1 MIQGR
6 AHDTRHYIIY
16 IYTGQT
22 TTTVHTSLNLR
33 YIPYT
38 EEGRAVHRN
47 RTCDFQLCILFAAFE
62 QHILRAQKTNT
73 AKVRSR
79 SMKGGSGRQEVEKNK
94 SREGKARS
102 GLYYIYIYIY
112 HTQGHLGLNVKVKN
126 IVVVKAGQSR
136 GNFAKEIGCYTLRIV
151 ARLSNRKH

>member
-1 MIQGR
+1 
-6 AHDTRHYIIY
+6 
-16 IYTGQT
+16 
-22 TTTVHTSLNLR
+22 
-33 YIPYT
+33 
-38 EEGRAVHRN
+38 
-47 RTCDFQLCILFAAFE
+47 
-62 QHILRAQKTNT
+62 
-73 AKVRSR
+73 
-79 SMKGGSGRQEVEKNK
+79 MKGGSGRQEVEKNK